1 MTMKKITAFLLLACI
16 VGQAYA
22 WKPLFAGHRGSYRGV
37 ENTEEAMMN
46 GINHYGYTGL
56 EIDVKTTSD
65 GEYVCWH
72 DDDLSRVGHSVQIPY
87 TKFEDLK
94 DLTLTQTRGGVTYTA
109 KILTVDRYLEICKEN
124 NVFPIIE
131 LKWAVGINSNDM
143 SRFPGLY
150 KLIEK
155 HGLVEEA
162 RILTSMQASLEY
174 VRTNYPKLQCQYLC
188 YEVTQARY
196 EWCKKWGINPSVQT
210 GGLTKAMARKCH
222 DAGMEVVCWTVNS
235 ASDYQKHGELGC
247 TTMTCDYLV
256 PADMPELEDI
266 DWEALS
272 PTPPLDNLYVTP
284 LFNFSETAGTLP
296 ENFPTTKSGSYTQ
309 AQEAA
314 FIDGVFYVSDY
325 SARKVV
331 AVDTTGKVWEPGIE
345 NANLRHGICRD
356 DAGNL
361 ILHTSADAKVPNQL
375 TVLKAEDNS
384 EHVINFTLN
393 NNGQTNFPTAS
404 GDIFSAAGGYVYF
417 FPNGQTTVEVVKIAN
432 GQFVSTTS
440 CAVSLTGATA
450 GYVIPIDN
458 NPNHF
463 IYQIRG
469 NGYHLYKNGDKGSY
483 LTSPNGTT
491 APSRNNSVGG
501 ALFQLN
507 GHDMFV
513 YTSGAHYKGGW
524 TVRDMTAAEQ
534 TPMYTQEQLG
544 NGGYNANASV
554 GAFFWWE
561 RLDSV
566 TVNLYEYCL
575 GHGLAGW
582 ELSAA
587 PHRIRLKGLT
597 TDPTEITIAKGD
609 TATIQAVLN
618 PVNAET
624 LKTTWR
630 YATTN
635 RNSKLSY
642 DGTTAQFTSKT
653 VGTYTVTVTID
664 DLTADCI
671 VNVVEDMTGVDNTTT
686 VTLEPRKQIVN
697 GQVLIR
703 TQDGT
708 YTLMGQEL

>member
-1 MTMKKITAFLLLACI
+1 MKKITAFLLFACI

-22 WKPLFAGHRGSYRGV
+22 WKPQFAGHRGSYRGV

-94 DLTLTQTRGGVTYTA
+94 DLTLTQTRSGVTYTA

-131 LKWAVGINSNDM
+131 LKWAVGINNNDM

-162 RILTSMQASLEY
+162 RILTSMQKSLEY
-174 VRTNYPKLQCQYLC
+174 VRTNFPKLQCQFLC
-188 YEVTQARY
+188 YEVTETRY
-196 EWCKKWGINPSVQT
+196 EWCKTWGINPSVQT
-210 GGLTKAMARKCH
+210 GGLSKYMARKCH
-222 DAGMEVVCWTVNS
+222 DAGMEVAVWTVNS
-235 ASDYQKHGELGC
+235 LADYQKYGELGC
-247 TTMTCDYLV
+247 TTMTCDYLM
-256 PADMPELEDI
+256 ATEMPELEEV

-272 PTPPLDNLYVTP
+272 PTPPVDTLYITE
-284 LFNFSETAGTLP
+284 LFNHTETAGTLP
-296 ENFPTTKSGSYTQ
+296 EGFPTTLGGNYTQ
-309 AQEAA
+309 AQQAA
-314 FIDGVFYVSDY
+314 FIDGLFYVADY
-325 SARKVV
+325 SKDKVIC
-331 AVDTTGKVWEPGIE
+331 VDTTGAVTDPNIPTL
-345 NANLRHGICRD
+345 NHGICRD
-356 DAGNL
+356 DAANL
-361 ILHTSADAKVPNQL
+361 ILHTSPTPKTPTQL
-375 TVLKAEDNS
+375 TVYKPEDTTAY
-384 EHVINFTLN
+384 VIDITLN

-404 GDIFSAAGGYVYF
+404 GDIFSDAGGYVYF
-417 FPNGQTTVEVVKIAN
+417 FPNGQNFVEVVKIAA
-432 GQFVSTTS
+432 GKYVSTTS
-440 CAVSLTGATA
+440 CAVSLTGTTA
-450 GYVIPIDN
+450 GYVIPVDN

-463 IYQIRG
+463 IYQVRS
-469 NGYHLYKNGDKGSY
+469 NGYHLYKDTDKGSY

-501 ALFQLN
+501 ALFELG

-513 YTSGAHYKGGW
+513 YMSGAHYKGGW
-524 TVRDMTAAEQ
+524 TLRDMTSAELV
-534 TPMYTQEQLG
+534 PMYTQDQLG

-554 GAFFWWE
+554 GAFFHWE
-561 RLDSV
+561 RVDSV
-566 TVNLYEYCL
+566 TINLYEYCL
-575 GHGLAGW
+575 GHGVAGW
-582 ELSAA
+582 EISTA

-609 TATIQAVLN
+609 TATIQAILN
-618 PVNAET
+618 PANAEI
-624 LKTTWR
+624 LKTSWR

-642 DGTTAQFTSKT
+642 NGTTAKFTSKT
-653 VGTYTVTVTID
+653 LGTYTVTVTID
-664 DLTADCI
+664 DLTAECI
-671 VNVVEDMTGVDNTTT
+671 VNVVEELTGVDNTTT

>member
-1 MTMKKITAFLLLACI
+1 MKRIFTLLCIACLFL
-16 VGQAYA
+16 QAYA

-46 GINHYGYTGL
+46 GINYYGYTGL

-72 DDDLSRVGHSVQIPY
+72 DDDLSRVGHDVQIPY
-87 TKFEDLK
+87 TKYADLK
-94 DLTLTQTRGGVTYTA
+94 DLTLTQTRGGVQYTA

-143 SRFPGLY
+143 TRFPGLY

-162 RILTSMQASLEY
+162 RILTSMQPSLEY

-222 DAGMEVVCWTVNS
+222 EAGMEVACWTVNS
-235 ASDYQKHGELGC
+235 SSDYIKHGEMGC

-256 PADMPELEDI
+256 PADMPELEEI

-296 ENFPTTKSGSYTQ
+296 ENFPTTKSGNYVN

-314 FIDGVFYVSDY
+314 FIDGTFYMADY
-325 SARKVV
+325 SAKKVV
-331 AVDTTGKVWEPGIE
+331 AVDTTGKVWESGIE
-345 NANLRHGICRD
+345 YANLRHGICRD

-361 ILHTSADAKVPNQL
+361 ILHTSEDAKVPTQL
-375 TVLKAEDNS
+375 TVFKTEDNS
-384 EHVINFTLN
+384 EHLIEIKLN

-404 GDIFSAAGGYVYF
+404 GDIFSAAGGYIYF
-417 FPNGQTTVEVVKIAN
+417 FPNGQNYVEVVKIAN
-432 GQFVSTTS
+432 GQYVSTTS
-440 CAVSLTGATA
+440 CPVSLTGSTA

-458 NPNHF
+458 TPNHF
-463 IYQIRG
+463 IYQVRS
-469 NGYHLYKNGDKGSY
+469 NGYHLYKDGDKGSY

-491 APSRNNSVGG
+491 APARNNTVGG

-524 TVRDMTAAEQ
+524 TVRDMTSADL

-575 GHGLAGW
+575 GHGIAGW
-582 ELSAA
+582 ELSAE
-587 PHRIRLKGLT
+587 PHKIRVKDFTLSET
-597 TDPTEITIAKGD
+597 NITVNVGD
-609 TATIQAVLN
+609 TAHLQAIIT
-618 PVNAET
+618 PANADDQDV
-624 LKTTWR
+624 TWR
-630 YATTN
+630 VTPTN
-635 RNSKLSY
+635 RVVKLNRNGINATLTCSKE
-642 DGTTAQFTSKT
+642 
-653 VGTYTVTVTID
+653 GTYTVTATLGD
-664 DLTADCI
+664 FSAECI
-671 VNVVEDMTGVDNTTT
+671 VTFSASTGVEN
-686 VTLEPRKQIVN
+686 IVN
-697 GQVLIR
+697 HSKEAEKIIRDGQLLIR
-703 TQDGT
+703 YNNTI
-708 YTLMGQEL
+708 YNVIGQKQKQ

>member
-1 MTMKKITAFLLLACI
+1 MTMKKITAFLLFACI

-72 DDDLSRVGHSVQIPY
+72 DDDLSRVGHNVTIPY
-87 TKFEDLK
+87 TKFADIK
-94 DLTLTQTRGGVTYTA
+94 DLTLTQTRGGTTYTA

-162 RILTSMQASLEY
+162 RILTSMQPSLEY

-235 ASDYQKHGELGC
+235 LADYQKHGELGC

-256 PADMPELEDI
+256 PADMPELADI

-284 LFNFSETAGTLP
+284 IFNFSETAGTLP
-296 ENFPTTKSGSYTQ
+296 ENFPTTKSGSYVN
-309 AQEAA
+309 AQQAA
-314 FIDGVFYVSDY
+314 FLDGVFYMADF
-325 SARKVV
+325 SAKKVV

-345 NANLRHGICRD
+345 HSNLRHGICRD

-361 ILHTSADAKVPNQL
+361 ILLTSPDATVPSQL
-375 TVLKAEDNS
+375 TVFKAEDNS
-384 EHVINFTLN
+384 EHVIEITLN
-393 NNGQTNFPTAS
+393 NNAQTHFPTAS

-417 FPNGQTTVEVVKIAN
+417 FPNNLNFVEVVKIAN
-432 GQFVSTTS
+432 GKFVSTTS
-440 CAVSLTGATA
+440 CEVSLKGTA

-491 APSRNNSVGG
+491 APARNNTYGG

-524 TVRDMTAAEQ
+524 TVRDMTSAEQ

-544 NGGYNANASV
+544 NGGYNANAST

-561 RLDSV
+561 RVDSA

-609 TATIQAVLN
+609 TATIQAVLT
-618 PVNAET
+618 PANAET
-624 LKTTWR
+624 LTTTWR
-630 YATTN
+630 YAATN
-635 RNSKLSY
+635 RNSKLISN
-642 DGTTAQFTSKT
+642 GNIAKFTSTT
-653 VGTYTVTVTID
+653 VGTYTVTVIID
-664 DLTADCI
+664 DFTAECK
-671 VNVVEDMTGVDNTTT
+671 VNVVEEVTGISDIHTSS
-686 VTLEPRKQIVN
+686 KDGKYIKN
-697 GQVLIR
+697 GQLYI
-703 TQDGT
+703 TLDQHT
-708 YTLMGQEL
+708 YNVSGQSID

>member
-1 MTMKKITAFLLLACI
+1 MTMKKITAFLLFACI

-22 WKPLFAGHRGSYRGV
+22 WKPQFAGHRGSYRGV

-72 DDDLSRVGHSVQIPY
+72 DDDLSRVGHNVQIPY
-87 TKFEDLK
+87 TKFEDIK
-94 DLTLTQTRGGVTYTA
+94 DLTLTQTRSGVTYTA

-131 LKWAVGINSNDM
+131 LKWAVGINNNDM

-162 RILTSMQASLEY
+162 RILTSMQKSLEY
-174 VRTNYPKLQCQYLC
+174 VRTNFPKLQCQFLC
-188 YEVTQARY
+188 YEVTEASY
-196 EWCKKWGINPSVQT
+196 EWCKQWGINPSVQT
-210 GGLTKAMARKCH
+210 GGLSKYMARKCH
-222 DAGMEVVCWTVNS
+222 DAGMEVAVWTVNS
-235 ASDYQKHGELGC
+235 LANYQKYGELGC
-247 TTMTCDYLV
+247 TTMTCDYLM
-256 PADMPELEDI
+256 ATEMPDLEEV

-272 PTPPLDNLYVTP
+272 PTPPIDTLYITE
-284 LFNFSETAGTLP
+284 LFNHTEAASTLP
-296 ENFPTTKSGSYTQ
+296 EGFPTTLGGNYTQ
-309 AQEAA
+309 AQQAA
-314 FIDGVFYVSDY
+314 FIDGLFYVADY
-325 SARKVV
+325 SKDKVIC
-331 AVDTTGKVWEPGIE
+331 VDTAGVVTDPNIPTL
-345 NANLRHGICRD
+345 NHGICRD
-356 DAGNL
+356 DAANL
-361 ILHTSADAKVPNQL
+361 ILHTSPDAKVPTQL
-375 TVLKAEDNS
+375 TVYKPE
-384 EHVINFTLN
+384 ETTPYVIDITLN

-404 GDIFSAAGGYVYF
+404 GDIFSDAGGYVYF
-417 FPNGQTTVEVVKIAN
+417 FPNGQNFVEVVKIAA
-432 GQFVSTTS
+432 GKYVSTTS
-440 CAVSLTGATA
+440 CAVSLTGTTA

-458 NPNHF
+458 DPNHF
-463 IYQIRG
+463 IYQVRA
-469 NGYHLYKNGDKGSY
+469 NGYHLYKDTDKGSY

-501 ALFQLN
+501 ALFELG

-524 TVRDMTAAEQ
+524 TLRDMTSAELV
-534 TPMYTQEQLG
+534 PMYTQEQLG

-554 GAFFWWE
+554 GAFFHWE
-561 RLDSV
+561 RIDSV

-575 GHGLAGW
+575 GHGVAGW
-582 ELSAA
+582 EISTA

-609 TATIQAVLN
+609 TATIQAILN
-618 PVNAET
+618 PANAET
-624 LKTTWR
+624 LKTSWR

-635 RNSKLSY
+635 RNSKLSHN
-642 DGTTAQFTSKT
+642 GTTAKFTSKT
-653 VGTYTVTVTID
+653 LGTYTVTVTID
-664 DLTADCI
+664 DLTAECI
-671 VNVVEDMTGVDNTTT
+671 VNVVEELTGVDNTTT

-708 YTLMGQEL
+708 YTLMGQEF

>member
-1 MTMKKITAFLLLACI
+1 MTMKKITAFLLFACI

-72 DDDLSRVGHSVQIPY
+72 DDDLNRVGHNVQIPY
-87 TKFEDLK
+87 TKFEDIK
-94 DLTLTQTRGGVTYTA
+94 DLTLTQTRSGVTYTA

-131 LKWAVGINSNDM
+131 LKWAVGINNNDM

-162 RILTSMQASLEY
+162 RILTSMKKSLEY
-174 VRTNYPKLQCQYLC
+174 VRTNFPKLQCQFLC
-188 YEVTQARY
+188 YEVTEASY
-196 EWCKKWGINPSVQT
+196 EWCKQWGINPSVQT
-210 GGLTKAMARKCH
+210 GGLSKYMARKCH
-222 DAGMEVVCWTVNS
+222 DAGMEVACWTVNS
-235 ASDYQKHGELGC
+235 ETSYLQHGELGC

-256 PADMPELEDI
+256 PGDMPELEEV

-272 PTPPLDNLYVTP
+272 PTQPVDTLYITE
-284 LFNFSETAGTLP
+284 LFNHSETAGTLP
-296 ENFPTTKSGSYTQ
+296 EGFPTTLGGDYTQ
-309 AQEAA
+309 AQQAA
-314 FIDGVFYVSDY
+314 WIDGLFYVADY
-325 SARKVV
+325 NNDKVIC
-331 AVDTTGKVWEPGIE
+331 VDTAGVVTDPNIPSP
-345 NANLRHGICRD
+345 NHGICRD
-356 DAGNL
+356 DAANL
-361 ILHTSADAKVPNQL
+361 ILHTSADVKVPTQL
-375 TVLKAEDNS
+375 TVYKPEDTTAY
-384 EHVINFTLN
+384 VIDIKLN

-404 GDIFSAAGGYVYF
+404 GDIFSDAGGYVYF
-417 FPNGQTTVEVVKIAN
+417 FPNGQNFVEVVKIA
-432 GQFVSTTS
+432 GGKYVSTTS
-440 CAVSLTGATA
+440 CAVSLTGSTA

-458 NPNHF
+458 DPNHF
-463 IYQIRG
+463 IYQVRA
-469 NGYHLYKNGDKGSY
+469 NGYYVYKNGDKGSY
-483 LTSPNGTT
+483 LTTPNGTT

-501 ALFQLN
+501 ALFELN
-507 GHDMFV
+507 GHEMFV
-513 YTSGAHYKGGW
+513 YMSGSHYKGGW
-524 TVRDMTAAEQ
+524 TLRDMTSAEL
-534 TPMYTQEQLG
+534 TPMYTQPQLG
-544 NGGYNANASV
+544 DGGYYANASV
-554 GAFFWWE
+554 GAFFHWE
-561 RLDSV
+561 RIDSV

-575 GHGLAGW
+575 GHGVAGW
-582 ELSAA
+582 EISTA

-618 PVNAET
+618 PANAEI

-635 RNSKLSY
+635 RNSKLSHN
-642 DGTTAQFTSKT
+642 GTTAKFTSKT
-653 VGTYTVTVTID
+653 LGTYTVTVTID
-664 DLTADCI
+664 DLTAECI
-671 VNVVEDMTGVDNTTT
+671 VNVVEELTGVDNTTT

-697 GQVLIR
+697 GQLLIR

-708 YTLMGQEL
+708 YTLMGQEF

>member
-1 MTMKKITAFLLLACI
+1 MRNTILLLCLLCTI
-16 VGQAYA
+16 TQAYA
-22 WKPLFAGHRGSYRGV
+22 WKPQFAGHRGSYRGV

-72 DDDLSRVGHSVQIPY
+72 DDDLSRVGHNVTIPY
-87 TKFEDLK
+87 TKFADMK

-162 RILTSMQASLEY
+162 RILTSMQPSLEY
-174 VRTNYPKLQCQYLC
+174 VRTNYPALQCQYLC
-188 YEVTQARY
+188 YEVTEARY

-222 DAGMEVVCWTVNS
+222 EAGMEVACWTVNS
-235 ASDYQKHGELGC
+235 ESSYKQHGELGC

-256 PADMPELEDI
+256 PADMPELADV

-284 LFNFSETAGTLP
+284 LFNYSETASNLP
-296 ENFPTTKSGSYTQ
+296 ENFPTTQSGNYVN

-314 FIDGVFYVSDY
+314 FIDGVFYMADY

-345 NANLRHGICRD
+345 YTNLRHGICRD

-361 ILHTSADAKVPNQL
+361 ILHTSADAKVPTQL

-440 CAVSLTGATA
+440 CPVSLTGATA

-483 LTSPNGTT
+483 FTSPNGTT
-491 APSRNNSVGG
+491 APARNNTVGG

-513 YTSGAHYKGGW
+513 HTSGSHYKGGW
-524 TVRDMTAAEQ
+524 TVRDMTSAEL

-575 GHGLAGW
+575 GHGIAGW
-582 ELSAA
+582 ELSAE
-587 PHRIRLKGLT
+587 PHKIRVKEFTLDKN
-597 TDPTEITIAKGD
+597 EITIEVGD
-609 TATIQAVLN
+609 TANLQAIIT
-618 PVNAET
+618 PTNADNQDV
-624 LKTTWR
+624 TWR
-630 YATTN
+630 YSPTN
-635 RNSKLSY
+635 RSSKLNS
-642 DGTTAQFTSKT
+642 T
-653 VGTYTVTVTID
+653 
-664 DLTADCI
+664 DLTATFTSTKEGAYTISATLGDFTAEC
-671 VNVVEDMTGVDNTTT
+671 VVTVEAPATGVKSPSITNG
-686 VTLEPRKQIVN
+686 EPQKILRNGHIVIQN
-697 GQVLIR
+697 G
-703 TQDGT
+703 DKT
-708 YTLMGQEL
+708 YSAQGQEL

>member
-1 MTMKKITAFLLLACI
+1 MKKLLLLLCF
-16 VGQAYA
+16 VCTLSQAYA

-72 DDDLSRVGHSVQIPY
+72 DDDLSRVGHNVQIPY
-87 TKFEDLK
+87 TKFEDIK
-94 DLTLTQTRGGVTYTA
+94 DLTLTQTRGGVKYTA

-131 LKWAVGINSNDM
+131 LKWAVGINNNDM

-162 RILTSMQASLEY
+162 RILTSMQKSLEY
-174 VRTNYPKLQCQYLC
+174 VRTNYPKLQCQFLC

-210 GGLTKAMARKCH
+210 GGLSKAMARKCH

-235 ASDYQKHGELGC
+235 LADYQKHGELGC

-256 PADMPELEDI
+256 PAEMPELEDI

-296 ENFPTTKSGSYTQ
+296 KNFPTTKSGSYVN

-314 FIDGVFYVSDY
+314 FINGVFYVADY
-325 SARKVV
+325 SAKKVV
-331 AVDTTGKVWEPGIE
+331 AVDTTGKVWEPGVE
-345 NANLRHGICRD
+345 YPNLRHGICRD

-361 ILHTSADAKVPNQL
+361 ILHTSADAKVPTQV
-375 TVLKAEDNS
+375 TVLKAEDNT
-384 EHVINFTLN
+384 EHVIEFTLN

-404 GDIFSAAGGYVYF
+404 GDIFSAAGGYLYF
-417 FPNGQTTVEVVKIAN
+417 FPNGQNFVEVVKIAN

-440 CAVSLTGATA
+440 CAVSMTGSTA
-450 GYVIPIDN
+450 GYVIPIDD
-458 NPNHF
+458 NPDHF
-463 IYQIRG
+463 IYQVRA

-524 TVRDMTAAEQ
+524 TVRDMTAADQ

-544 NGGYNANASV
+544 DGGYNANASV

-575 GHGLAGW
+575 GHGIAGW
-582 ELSAA
+582 ELSAE
-587 PHRIRLKGLT
+587 PHRIRLKGLAL
-597 TDPTEITIAKGD
+597 DPAEITIKPGE
-609 TATIQAVLN
+609 TATITAVLT
-618 PVNAET
+618 PANAEVLST
-624 LKTTWR
+624 SWR
-630 YATTN
+630 YAKTN

-642 DGTTAQFTSKT
+642 DGTTAKFTSKT
-653 VGTYTVTVTID
+653 VGTYTVTAVVD
-664 DLTADCI
+664 DFTAECI
-671 VNVVEDMTGVDNTTT
+671 VNVVD
-686 VTLEPRKQIVN
+686 EPETDVNSVEISQQIGKYIQDGQLVIRHN
-697 GQVLIR
+697 GQVVNAL
-703 TQDGT
+703 
-708 YTLMGQEL
+708 GQTIQ

>member
-1 MTMKKITAFLLLACI
+1 MKKITAILLFACI

-22 WKPLFAGHRGSYRGV
+22 WKPQFAGHRGSYRGV
-37 ENTEEAMMN
+37 ENTEDAMMN

-72 DDDLSRVGHSVQIPY
+72 DDDLSRVGHNVQIPY

-94 DLTLTQTRGGVTYTA
+94 DLTLTQTRSGVTYTA

-131 LKWAVGINSNDM
+131 LKWAVGINNNDM

-162 RILTSMQASLEY
+162 RILTSMQKSLEY
-174 VRTNYPKLQCQYLC
+174 VRTNYPTLKCQFLC
-188 YEVTQARY
+188 YEVTEARY
-196 EWCKKWGINPSVQT
+196 EWCKQWGINPSVQT

-235 ASDYQKHGELGC
+235 LADYQKHGEMGC

-256 PADMPELEDI
+256 PADMPELADI

-296 ENFPTTKSGSYTQ
+296 ENFPTTKSGSYVN
-309 AQEAA
+309 AQQAA
-314 FIDGVFYVSDY
+314 FLDGVFYMADF
-325 SARKVV
+325 SAKKVV

-345 NANLRHGICRD
+345 HSNLRHGICRD

-361 ILHTSADAKVPNQL
+361 ILLTSPDATVPSQL
-375 TVLKAEDNS
+375 TVFKAEDNS
-384 EHVINFTLN
+384 EHVIEITLN
-393 NNGQTNFPTAS
+393 NNAQTHFPTAS

-417 FPNGQTTVEVVKIAN
+417 FPNNLNFVEVVKIAN
-432 GQFVSTTS
+432 GKFVSTTS
-440 CAVSLTGATA
+440 CEVSLKGTA

-491 APSRNNSVGG
+491 APARNNTYGG

-524 TVRDMTAAEQ
+524 TVRDMTSAEQ
-534 TPMYTQEQLG
+534 TPMYTQAQLG
-544 NGGYNANASV
+544 NGGYNANAST

-561 RLDSV
+561 RVDSA

-575 GHGLAGW
+575 GHGIAGW

-597 TDPTEITIAKGD
+597 TDPTEITIATGD
-609 TATIQAVLN
+609 TATIQAVLT
-618 PVNAET
+618 PANADVE
-624 LKTTWR
+624 KITWR

-635 RNSKLSY
+635 RDSKLIK
-642 DGTTAQFTSKT
+642 DGTVAKFTSKIAD
-653 VGTYTVTVTID
+653 TYTITVVVD
-664 DLTADCI
+664 DFSAQCK
-671 VNVVEDMTGVDNTTT
+671 VNVIEDATGVSDIQSST
-686 VTLEPRKQIVN
+686 KDGKYIKN
-697 GQVLIR
+697 GQLYII
-703 TQDGT
+703 QNQQT
-708 YTLMGQEL
+708 YTISGQTVD

>member
-1 MTMKKITAFLLLACI
+1 MKKLLLLLCF
-16 VGQAYA
+16 VCTLSQAYA

-72 DDDLSRVGHSVQIPY
+72 DDDLSRVGHNVQIPY
-87 TKFEDLK
+87 TKFEDIK
-94 DLTLTQTRGGVTYTA
+94 DLTLTQTRGGVKYTA

-131 LKWAVGINSNDM
+131 LKWAVGINNNDM

-162 RILTSMQASLEY
+162 RILTSMQKSLEY
-174 VRTNYPKLQCQYLC
+174 VRTNYPKLQCQFLC

-210 GGLTKAMARKCH
+210 GGLSKAMARKCH

-235 ASDYQKHGELGC
+235 LADYQKHGELGC

-256 PADMPELEDI
+256 PAEMPELEDI

-296 ENFPTTKSGSYTQ
+296 KNFPTTKSGSYVN

-314 FIDGVFYVSDY
+314 FINGVFYVADY
-325 SARKVV
+325 SAKKVV
-331 AVDTTGKVWEPGIE
+331 AVDTTGKVWEPGVE
-345 NANLRHGICRD
+345 YPNLRHGICRD

-361 ILHTSADAKVPNQL
+361 ILHTSADAKVPTQV
-375 TVLKAEDNS
+375 TVLKAEDNT
-384 EHVINFTLN
+384 EHVIEFTLN

-404 GDIFSAAGGYVYF
+404 GDIFSAAGGYLYF
-417 FPNGQTTVEVVKIAN
+417 FPNGQNFVEVVKIAN

-440 CAVSLTGATA
+440 CAVSMTGSTA
-450 GYVIPIDN
+450 GYVIPIDD
-458 NPNHF
+458 NPDHF
-463 IYQIRG
+463 IYQVRA

-524 TVRDMTAAEQ
+524 TVRDMTAADQ

-544 NGGYNANASV
+544 DGGYNANASV

-575 GHGLAGW
+575 GHGIAGW
-582 ELSAA
+582 ELSAE
-587 PHRIRLKGLT
+587 PHRIRLKGLAL
-597 TDPTEITIAKGD
+597 DPAEITIKPGE
-609 TATIQAVLN
+609 TATITAVLN
-618 PVNAET
+618 PANAEVLST
-624 LKTTWR
+624 SWR
-630 YATTN
+630 YAKTN

-642 DGTTAQFTSKT
+642 DGTTAKFTSKT
-653 VGTYTVTVTID
+653 VGTYTVTAVVD
-664 DLTADCI
+664 DFTAECI
-671 VNVVEDMTGVDNTTT
+671 VNVVD
-686 VTLEPRKQIVN
+686 EPETDVNSVEISQQIGKYIQDGQLVIHHN
-697 GQVLIR
+697 GQVINAL
-703 TQDGT
+703 
-708 YTLMGQEL
+708 GQTIQ

>member
-1 MTMKKITAFLLLACI
+1 MKKIITLLCI
-16 VGQAYA
+16 LCTFAQAYA

-46 GINHYGYTGL
+46 GINYYGYTGL

-72 DDDLSRVGHSVQIPY
+72 DDDLSRVGHNVQIPY
-87 TKFEDLK
+87 TKFADLK

-162 RILTSMQASLEY
+162 RILTSMQPSLEY
-174 VRTNYPKLQCQYLC
+174 VRTNYPKLQCQFLC
-188 YEVTQARY
+188 YEVTQTRY

-235 ASDYQKHGELGC
+235 QSSYIQHGELGC
-247 TTMTCDYLV
+247 TTMTCDYLM
-256 PADMPELEDI
+256 PADMPELEEI
-266 DWEALS
+266 DWEALA

-284 LFNFSETAGTLP
+284 LFNRTETAGTLP
-296 ENFPTTKSGSYTQ
+296 ANFPTTKSGSYTQ

-314 FIDGVFYVSDY
+314 FIDGVFYMADY
-325 SARKVV
+325 SAKKVV

-345 NANLRHGICRD
+345 YSTLRHGICRD

-361 ILHTSADAKVPNQL
+361 ILHTSESASVPTQL
-375 TVLKAEDNS
+375 TVFKAEDNT

-417 FPNGQTTVEVVKIAN
+417 FPNGHKFVEVVKIAN
-432 GQFVSTTS
+432 GQHVSTTS
-440 CAVSLTGATA
+440 CAVSLQGATA

-483 LTSPNGTT
+483 MTSPNGTT
-491 APSRNNSVGG
+491 APARNNTVGG

-524 TVRDMTAAEQ
+524 TVRDMTSAEL
-534 TPMYTQEQLG
+534 TPMYTEAQLG

-575 GHGLAGW
+575 GHGIAGW
-582 ELSAA
+582 ELSAE
-587 PHRIRLKGLT
+587 PHKIRVKDFALS
-597 TDPTEITIAKGD
+597 ESNITIEVGD
-609 TATIQAVLN
+609 TAHLTAIITPA
-618 PVNAET
+618 NAADQDVR
-624 LKTTWR
+624 WR
-630 YATTN
+630 YSPTGRT
-635 RNSKLSY
+635 SKLSQN
-642 DGTTAQFTSKT
+642 GLNATFTSTKE
-653 VGTYTVTVTID
+653 GTYTVTATLGDFQAECTI
-664 DLTADCI
+664 T
-671 VNVVEDMTGVDNTTT
+671 VSKTTGVEDIQTSEEDTYKVIRDGQ
-686 VTLEPRKQIVN
+686 LQIQHH
-697 GQVLIR
+697 GE
-703 TQDGT
+703 T
-708 YTLMGQEL
+708 YTVKGEKL

>member
-1 MTMKKITAFLLLACI
+1 MKKLLLLLCI
-16 VGQAYA
+16 ICTFVQAYA

-37 ENTEEAMMN
+37 ENTEEAMLN

-65 GEYVCWH
+65 GEYICWH
-72 DDDLSRVGHSVQIPY
+72 DDDLKRVGHEGVSVPNS
-87 TKFEDLK
+87 KFADIK

-131 LKWAVGINSNDM
+131 LKWATGINNNDM
-143 SRFPGLY
+143 SRFHGLY

-155 HGLVEEA
+155 HGLIEEA
-162 RILTSMQASLEY
+162 RILTSMKKSLEH
-174 VRTNYPKLQCQYLC
+174 VRTNYPTLKCQFLC
-188 YEVTQARY
+188 YEVSEANY
-196 EWCKKWGINPSVQT
+196 EWCKNWGINPSVQT

-222 DAGMEVVCWTVNS
+222 EAGMEVAAWTVNS
-235 ASDYQKHGELGC
+235 ESSYKQHGELGC

-256 PADMPELEDI
+256 PADMPELEDV

-284 LFNFSETAGTLP
+284 LFNYSETAGNLP
-296 ENFPTTKSGSYTQ
+296 KNFPTTKSGSYVN

-314 FIDGVFYVSDY
+314 FIDGVFYVADY

-345 NANLRHGICRD
+345 HSNLRHGICRD

-361 ILHTSADAKVPNQL
+361 ILHTSADAKVPTQL

-384 EHVINFTLN
+384 EHVISFTLN

-432 GQFVSTTS
+432 GQHVSTTS

-483 LTSPNGTT
+483 MTSPNGTT
-491 APSRNNSVGG
+491 APSRNNTVGG

-507 GHDMFV
+507 GHNMFV
-513 YTSGAHYKGGW
+513 HTSGAHYKGGW
-524 TVRDMTAAEQ
+524 TIRDMTSAEL

-544 NGGYNANASV
+544 DGGYNANASV

-575 GHGLAGW
+575 GHGIAGW
-582 ELSAA
+582 ELSAE
-587 PHRIRLKGLT
+587 PHKIRVQDLT
-597 TDPTEITIAKGD
+597 LNESNITIATSD
-609 TATIQAVLN
+609 TAHIQAIIT
-618 PVNAET
+618 PTNAT
-624 LKTTWR
+624 DQNIKWKVTP
-630 YATTN
+630 TN
-635 RNSKLSY
+635 RATKLTKN
-642 DGTTAQFTSKT
+642 GITASLTSTKE
-653 VGTYTVTVTID
+653 GTYTVTATLGERTATCEVTVTTPTGVQNITTIQQEGKYLHNGQIHVVNGDKTYTID
-664 DLTADCI
+664 
-671 VNVVEDMTGVDNTTT
+671 G
-686 VTLEPRKQIVN
+686 KQ
-697 GQVLIR
+697 L
-703 TQDGT
+703 
-708 YTLMGQEL
+708 

>member
-1 MTMKKITAFLLLACI
+1 MKKLVLLLCLACTFC
-16 VGQAYA
+16 QTYA

-37 ENTEEAMMN
+37 EQTEEAFMN
-46 GINHYGYTGL
+46 GINYYGYTGL

-72 DDDLSRVGHSVQIPY
+72 DDDLSRVGHDVSVPNS
-87 TKFEDLK
+87 KFADLK
-94 DLTLTQTRGGVTYTA
+94 DLTLTQTRGGVQYTG
-109 KILTVDRYLEICKEN
+109 KLCTVDRFLEICKEN
-124 NVFPIIE
+124 NIFPIIE
-131 LKWAVGINSNDM
+131 LKWATGINNNDM

-155 HGLVEEA
+155 HGLLEEA
-162 RILTSMQASLEY
+162 HILTSMQKSLEY
-174 VRTNYPKLQCQYLC
+174 VRTNYPNLQCQYLC
-188 YEVTQARY
+188 YEVTDARY
-196 EWCKKWGINPSVQT
+196 EWCKTWGIRPSVQT
-210 GGLTKAMARKCH
+210 GGLSKSMARKCH
-222 DAGMEVVCWTVNS
+222 EAGLDVVCWTVNS
-235 ASDYQKHGELGC
+235 EASYIQHGELGC
-247 TTMTCDYLV
+247 PIMTCDYLM
-256 PADMPELEDI
+256 PANMPELEDI

-272 PTPPLDNLYVTP
+272 PTPPLDQLYVTP
-284 LFNFSETAGTLP
+284 LFNYSETAGTLP
-296 ENFPTTKSGSYTQ
+296 ANFPTTKSGSYVN

-314 FIDGVFYVSDY
+314 FIDGVFYIADY

-331 AVDTTGKVWEPGIE
+331 AVDTTGKVWEPGI
-345 NANLRHGICRD
+345 AYSNLRHGICRD

-361 ILHTSADAKVPNQL
+361 ILHTSADATVPTQL

-417 FPNGQTTVEVVKIAN
+417 FPDGQNYVEVVKVAN
-432 GQFVSTTS
+432 GQHVSTTS

-450 GYVIPIDN
+450 GYVIPVDN

-483 LTSPNGTT
+483 FTTPNGTT
-491 APSRNNSVGG
+491 APSRNNTVGG

-524 TVRDMTAAEQ
+524 TVRDMTSAEL

-575 GHGLAGW
+575 GHGIAGW
-582 ELSAA
+582 ELSAE
-587 PHRIRLKGLT
+587 PHKIRVQDLSLDPTNITIETGDTVQIQATITPTNATDQDVIWTYSPTNRSSKLT
-597 TDPTEITIAKGD
+597 TDKLSASFTSVRADTYTITAVLGD
-609 TATIQAVLN
+609 FTATC
-618 PVNAET
+618 
-624 LKTTWR
+624 
-630 YATTN
+630 
-635 RNSKLSY
+635 
-642 DGTTAQFTSKT
+642 
-653 VGTYTVTVTID
+653 TVTI
-664 DLTADCI
+664 TKPS
-671 VNVVEDMTGVDNTTT
+671 TGVSDIASPSQEA
-686 VTLEPRKQIVN
+686 VKSIHN
-697 GQVLIR
+697 GQLQICRDRQVFNVLGA
-703 TQDGT
+703 TVQ
-708 YTLMGQEL
+708 